1 MADTK
6 KIVSGIGTL
15 GFGALI
21 KWGDRV
27 LNILGLGGV
36 PDDMMTWQGWILH
49 YGGVFLLAGGLFLLV
64 WGVLPLQNS
73 RKIASPSRDEIE
85 ADDAVTTLDPNCRSA
100 YLSRPTLKIYE
111 AACLF
116 AGVTPQRPVPA
127 GAALSYA
134 EEFQDAI
141 RRKKIKAID
150 PRPVTMAMMTTMD
163 IQREMESH
171 EYIVN
176 TLSEETVIST
186 ASVIEYMERKQ
197 PEPFTP
203 LIEVAASA
211 LARIRDT
218 DTHIIINYAAYSV
231 TNELRRLANLITK
244 WHDVH
249 GRIPHTQAIHKI
261 RAGSYSTDITDSG
274 DLVAVEAPNSDK
286 IAFVDL
292 TIPTADVE
300 QVISSTIRRLRDAFG
315 LDET

>member
-1 MADTK
+1 VFA
-6 KIVSGIGTL
+6 GIPPQ
-15 GFGALI
+15 
-21 KWGDRV
+21 KP
-27 LNILGLGGV
+27 V
-36 PDDMMTWQGWILH
+36 PPG
-49 YGGVFLLAGGLFLLV
+49 
-64 WGVLPLQNS
+64 
-73 RKIASPSRDEIE
+73 IAS
-85 ADDAVTTLDPNCRSA
+85 
-100 YLSRPTLKIYE
+100 
-111 AACLF
+111 
-116 AGVTPQRPVPA
+116 
-127 GAALSYA
+127 SYV
-134 EEFQDAI
+134 EEFQEAV
-141 RRKKIKAID
+141 RHKWIKAVD
-150 PRPVTMAMMTTMD
+150 PRPHTISMMTMMD
-163 IQREMESH
+163 AQRDMERH

-176 TLSEETVIST
+176 SLSDETVIST
-186 ASVIEYMERKQ
+186 SSVIEYMERKQ